1 MGFSVSGATA
11 VILVGMLVCAATLYP
26 AVDRYGER
34 RSDAVSDRN
43 DRALTQQ
50 NTAVETLNATY
61 NATSDRLNVTVW
73 NTGASVLSVPELDLL
88 VDGTHTS
95 VAANDVTVSGDTTT
109 EVWAPNER
117 LNITVTESTTPEQV
131 TVVTGPGVAT
141 TMTVEVT

>member
-141 TMTVEVT
+141 TTTVEVT

>member
-11 VILVGMLVCAATLYP
+11 VILVGVLVCAATLYP
-26 AVDRYGER
+26 AVDRYEER
-34 RSDAVSDRN
+34 RSDAVADRN
-43 DRALTQQ
+43 ERALTQQ

-73 NTGASVLSVPELDLL
+73 NTGTSVLSVPELDLL

-109 EVWAPNER
+109 EVWVPNER
-117 LNITVTESTTPEQV
+117 LSITVTESTTPEQV

-141 TMTVEVT
+141 TTTVEVV